1 MKIKRITFVWN
12 ADFNLAGGVRALKEV
27 VEGHH
32 TCTLCAIAYH
42 RITQTKEFQTY
53 KKSLAKQFH
62 AKIKQPCK
70 NQLSK
75 AEKLAAQDDY
85 PTVLAHTDHGIIKL
99 LGSHEIDSCAG
110 NFQTFKEKLDSAFEN
125 KLAPSS

>member
-1 MKIKRITFVWN
+1 MENCTAQQKRIE
-12 ADFNLAGGVRALKEV
+12 NLLKK
-27 VEGHH
+27 
-32 TCTLCAIAYH
+32 
-42 RITQTKEFQTY
+42 KEFQTY

-75 AEKLAAQDDY
+75 EEKLAAQDDY

-125 KLAPSS
+125 KLDPSS